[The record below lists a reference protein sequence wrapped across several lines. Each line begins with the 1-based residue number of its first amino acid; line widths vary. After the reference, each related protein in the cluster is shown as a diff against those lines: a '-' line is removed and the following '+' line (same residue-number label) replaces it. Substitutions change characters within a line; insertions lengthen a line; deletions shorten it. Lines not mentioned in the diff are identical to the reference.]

1 MKRKIIVSLITIL
14 LITPATCVFSQE
26 YPTKPVTLMVAWPP
40 GGGTDVGA
48 RIVASIAEKELGKPV
63 VILNKPG
70 AGGQIGFTEL
80 ARQKPDGYYIG
91 FINLPSL
98 NTIILDPDRKAA
110 FSLDSFTP
118 IINQVLDLGVIY
130 AKPDGPYKTLK
141 DVIEEARKRPG
152 EVRAATT
159 GILSDD
165 HMAILMLEEAAKVQ
179 FRIVHFEGD
188 PPLIASLLGGQIDI
202 GFMNVSGLVPR
213 VKSGQLRALAILDK
227 ERSKFHPNLPTSVEL
242 GYPTVIS
249 SSARGIAGPKGIPEA
264 ISKKLQA
271 AFKKA
276 MEDPEH
282 IEKMEKV
289 GLSVKVMMG
298 DEYGR
303 YLLDLH
309 ERMKPK
315 VEESRRTR

>member
-1 MKRKIIVSLITIL
+1 MPRIIFISLITIML
-14 LITPATCVFSQE
+14 GAPAINAYAQD
-26 YPTKPVTLMVAWPP
+26 YPAKPVTLMVAWPP

-48 RIVASIAEKELGKPV
+48 RIAASIAERELGKPI

-70 AGGQIGFTEL
+70 AGGQIGFMEL

-110 FSLDSFTP
+110 FDLDSFTP
-118 IINQVLDLGVIY
+118 LINQVLDLGVIY
-130 AKPDGPYKTLK
+130 ARPDGPYKTLK
-141 DVIEEARKRPG
+141 DVMDEARKRPG
-152 EVRAATT
+152 ELRAATT

-165 HMAILMLEEAAKVQ
+165 HMAILMLEEAAKVK
-179 FRIVHFEGD
+179 FRIVHFDGD
-188 PPLIASLLGGQIDI
+188 PPLIAALLGGQIDI

-213 VKSGQLRALAILDK
+213 VKSGQLRALVVMDK
-227 ERSKFHPNLPTSVEL
+227 ERSKFHPDLPTAVEL

-249 SSARGIAGPKGIPEA
+249 SSARGIAGPKGIPEQ

-271 AFKKA
+271 VFKKA

-282 IEKMEKV
+282 VEKMEKV
-289 GLSVKVMMG
+289 GLAVKIMMG
-298 DEYGR
+298 EEYGR
-303 YLLDLH
+303 YLMTLH

-315 VEESRRTR
+315 VEESRRNR

>member
-1 MKRKIIVSLITIL
+1 MRKNSIFGLLTIL
-14 LITPATCVFSQE
+14 LIAIPFSAFPQD
-26 YPTKPVTLMVAWPP
+26 YPTRPVSMMVAWPP

-48 RIVASIAEKELGKPV
+48 RIVASIAERELGKPI

-98 NTIILDPDRKAA
+98 NTIILDPDRKAT
-110 FSLDSFTP
+110 FDIDSFTP

-130 AKPDGPYKTLK
+130 AKPDGPYKTLG
-141 DVIEEARKRPG
+141 DVIQDAKKRPG

-165 HMAILMLEEAAKVQ
+165 HMAILMLEDAAKVK

-188 PPLIASLLGGQIDI
+188 PPLIAALLGGQIDV
-202 GFMNVSGLVPR
+202 GFMNISGLVPR
-213 VKSGQLRALAILDK
+213 VKAGQLRALVVMDK
-227 ERSKFHPNLPTSVEL
+227 ERSKFYPDLPTSVEM

-249 SSARGIAGPKGIPEA
+249 ASARGIVGPKGLPEP

-271 AFKKA
+271 VFKKA
-276 MEDPEH
+276 MENPEH
-282 IEKMEKV
+282 VEKMEKA
-289 GLSVKVMMG
+289 GLAVKIMTG
-298 DEYGR
+298 EGYGKYIR
-303 YLLDLH
+303 ELQ
-309 ERMKPK
+309 ERMKPR
-315 VEESRRTR
+315 VEDSRRSR